1 MSKDNRTLSGKKLD
15 KKKDIK
21 KINNWLLDELGVK
34 DETNQLAD
42 IFYSG
47 LINKRQKK

>member
-1 MSKDNRTLSGKKLD
+1 MSKDKRTLSGKKLD

-21 KINNWLLDELGVK
+21 KINNWLLDEMGVK

-47 LINKRQKK
+47 LVEKKQK

>member
-1 MSKDNRTLSGKKLD
+1 MSKDKRTLSGKKSD
-15 KKKDIK
+15 KQKDIK

-34 DETNQLAD
+34 DETNTLAD

-47 LINKRQKK
+47 LVEKKQK

>member
-1 MSKDNRTLSGKKLD
+1 MSKNNRTLSGKKSD
-15 KKKDIK
+15 KQKDIK
-21 KINNWLLDELGVK
+21 KINNWLLDEMGVK

-47 LINKRQKK
+47 LVDKKEK